1 MVMTLVSQSIGEMGA
16 RAQHLVA
23 EAVKEYLWTNRLKF
37 VILVRDTDM
46 ILDRIIRTKFQ
57 S

>member
-1 MVMTLVSQSIGEMGA
+1 MVMTLVSQSIGKMGA

-23 EAVKEYLWTNRLKF
+23 EAIKGYLWTNRLKF

>member
-37 VILVRDTDM
+37 VILVRDIDM
-46 ILDRIIRTKFQ
+46 IFDRIISTKFQ